1 MDDLKECPTL
11 PAPLYNGAWRRAV
24 GLSAAFPLC
33 AHVSTST
40 MFSVVP
46 SYIIYSVDNVKV
58 ILKNK
63 TTSSTYIRF
72 AVASHMHLCKLWYYP
87 QGSDLHVTL
96 GRWNILFI
104 PSRL

>member
-1 MDDLKECPTL
+1 MDDLKGCPIP
-11 PAPLYNGAWRRAV
+11 PAPLHNGVWRRAA

-33 AHVSTST
+33 AHVSTSAT
-40 MFSVVP
+40 FSVVP

-63 TTSSTYIRF
+63 TTSSTSIRF
-72 AVASHMHLCKLWYYP
+72 AVASHMHLCKPRYYP

-104 PSRL
+104 PPRP